1 LEEQLREEPL
11 FSTPLDKEDPYITFT
26 RVFTRI
32 SIQMNPLIAEMGA
45 ANPQQMNTITSSFT
59 AEEQKLLH
67 SIVQKAKE
75 NLAEQ
80 EQAPQNSLNGD

>member
-1 LEEQLREEPL
+1 
-11 FSTPLDKEDPYITFT
+11 
-26 RVFTRI
+26 
-32 SIQMNPLIAEMGA
+32 MNPLIAEMGA

-67 SIVQKAKE
+67 SIVEKAKE